1 MIVGIDPGLTGAIAW
16 IDGADAH
23 VFDMPVRE
31 YWKRKRVDPA
41 RLRDLLPASASLVV
55 VEQVNAQPSFGAAGS
70 FSFGMTYGAILAVCD
85 LLRLPTCLVRP
96 QEWKKTVLP
105 SADHS
110 KAAAVD
116 YVHSLYPQLGK
127 VRHDAAEA
135 VCLALYGRRHLPE
148 EMR

>member
-1 MIVGIDPGLTGAIAW
+1 MIVGVDPGLTGAIAW
-16 IDGADAH
+16 LDGADVR
-23 VFDMPVRE
+23 VFNMPVQK
-31 YWKRKRVDPA
+31 YWKRSRVDPV
-41 RLRDLLPASASLVV
+41 RLRDLFPPSASLVV

-70 FSFGMTYGAILAVCD
+70 FSFGMTYGAILAVLD
-85 LLRLPTCLVRP
+85 LLRLPIYLVRP

-110 KAAAVD
+110 KAAAVQ
-116 YVHSLYPQLGK
+116 YVYSLYPQLGE

-148 EMR
+148 GLR